1 MKKILVFVL
10 LFMQMAHAKELT
22 QGEVVA
28 VEEYLNSIKNAESDF
43 VQLNPD
49 GSLSE
54 GRFYLKKPGKF
65 RWEYDDQPIIIVA
78 NGKSLIYYDTELEQS
93 NYVPIE
99 QSIAALITRRKIK
112 FTGDLQIVSSNK
124 TKDSTKIT
132 AVKKEQK
139 DVGEFTFVFTN
150 KPFELKKVELV
161 DSTGQAVEV
170 SFLELKVNRAEISD
184 SLFKIKDSRLR

>member
-1 MKKILVFVL
+1 
-10 LFMQMAHAKELT
+10 MQMAHAKELT